1 MTNLR
6 LMTPD
11 EMQASRN
18 PAANEKTDILK
29 TPREYGIPFL
39 QKMYRQLYQD
49 FFRDEFDGYP
59 KMVNFTFSNSEDY
72 LGRFICERKTSSAP
86 DGSLIDFSFDDPTID
101 FSTSFDLSPYE
112 LANVMAHEMVHL
124 AQAVYIANAG
134 SDKVNNVSEL
144 DSLLGHGPCFDT
156 IAEHVNDKLDLAVTP
171 VCDEPTVQ
179 NHNRANRK
187 VEPMGFIAIPAG
199 SDKCTLISVPD
210 DYINDY
216 IKKLLDENQTI
227 RVLFCKDANFIEQ
240 FGCAEPTKGRKSTV
254 PMRLINS
261 YVASGVLDDDT
272 ELMVSGVKKMYEMDE
287 PVQEDTTQ
295 ESESSVL
302 IVCDVPEL
310 GLEQAVFGNT
320 PTVEE
325 SIIDLAKME
334 KSTIYVYGINKP
346 DDTLMKNGPA
356 DSGAISAA
364 VRNGVL
370 TPMYTVL
377 PNGCKMQISS

>member
-1 MTNLR
+1 MTSLR
-6 LMTPD
+6 LMTPE

-49 FFRDEFDGYP
+49 FFRNEFDGYP
-59 KMVNFTFSNSEDY
+59 EMVNFTFSNSEDY

-86 DGSLIDFSFDDPTID
+86 DGSLIGFSFDDPTID

-144 DSLLGHGPCFDT
+144 DDLLGHGKCFDT
-156 IAEHVNDKLDLAVTP
+156 IAEHVNDKLDLVVTP
-171 VCDEPTVQ
+171 VCDEPTVK
-179 NHNRANRK
+179 NHNTVNHE
-187 VEPMGFIAIPAG
+187 VEPMFFIAIPAG
-199 SDKCTLISVPD
+199 QNTCSLISVPD
-210 DYINDY
+210 EYLDGYV
-216 IKKLLDENQTI
+216 KKLLDENQAMLI
-227 RVLFCKDANFIEQ
+227 YFCTDANFNAQ
-240 FGCAEPTKGRKSTV
+240 FGCTEPGKGKKSTV
-254 PMRLINS
+254 PVRLLNGYI
-261 YVASGVLDDDT
+261 ASGVLMDNTDKMIDSVLDMYGTNDAEQSST
-272 ELMVSGVKKMYEMDE
+272 EQPSGA
-287 PVQEDTTQ
+287 
-295 ESESSVL
+295 SVL
-302 IVCDVPEL
+302 IVCEEPEV
-310 GLEQAVFGNT
+310 GLSQAVINQT
-320 PTVEE
+320 P
-325 SIIDLAKME
+325 DLETSLQELARTD
-334 KSTIYVYGINKP
+334 SYTIYAYGINKP
-346 DDTLMKNGPA
+346 DPIIKDGPA

-370 TPMYTVL
+370 TPMYTIL